1 MELKVIEN
9 NLEKTIDEVK
19 VFSNENFG
27 DVRTVVKDG
36 EPWFVAVDVCRA
48 LDMTN
53 PTVATNKLDDDE
65 RSKFNLGRQGNAVV
79 INEPGLYSFI
89 LGLRKPEARIFTH
102 RTPLA
107 TSKGQVYFINKLLEE
122 SV

>member
-36 EPWFVAVDVCRA
+36 
-48 LDMTN
+48 
-53 PTVATNKLDDDE
+53 
-65 RSKFNLGRQGNAVV
+65 
-79 INEPGLYSFI
+79 
-89 LGLRKPEARIFTH
+89 
-102 RTPLA
+102 
-107 TSKGQVYFINKLLEE
+107 
-122 SV
+122 